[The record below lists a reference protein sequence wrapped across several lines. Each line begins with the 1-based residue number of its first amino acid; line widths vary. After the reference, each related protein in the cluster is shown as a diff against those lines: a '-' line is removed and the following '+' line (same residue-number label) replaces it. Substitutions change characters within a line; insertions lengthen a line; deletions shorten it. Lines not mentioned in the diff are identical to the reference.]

1 MVCIAKYPPQ
11 IIKYHEEYKMYCI
24 QYHINY
30 PKNKV
35 AFGVWGGRGGIP
47 LKSVTRSSPE
57 ILSAKGD
64 HINNMCHK
72 SI

>member
-35 AFGVWGGRGGIP
+35 AFGVWGGYT
-47 LKSVTRSSPE
+47 LKIRNSFVTRNFVR
-57 ILSAKGD
+57 KGGPY
-64 HINNMCHK
+64 K
-72 SI
+72 